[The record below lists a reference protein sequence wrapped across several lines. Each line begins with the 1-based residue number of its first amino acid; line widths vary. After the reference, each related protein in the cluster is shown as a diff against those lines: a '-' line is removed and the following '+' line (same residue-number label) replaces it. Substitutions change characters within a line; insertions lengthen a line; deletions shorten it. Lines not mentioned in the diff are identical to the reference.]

1 MTSRL
6 LSIIRRRCPLEFD
19 DARALVVFGPRKTGK
34 TTLLAQKFP
43 DTLRYDLL
51 KSDIRAELTIN
62 PSLLRQEVQALA
74 PKLVIL
80 DEIQKVPALL
90 DEVHWL
96 IENTKSRFILCGS
109 SPRKLKRGAAN
120 LLGGRALRTD
130 LFPLVSTEIGDF
142 DLLKVL
148 NYGLIPQHYLS
159 KNPDRFLKAYVEQY
173 LQEEIVEES
182 QIRKL
187 QSFHRFLETS
197 ALMNG
202 ELLNYAKVGSDC
214 GVSPKTVREYYQILE
229 DTLIGFTLSSWAR
242 VKTRKLIETAKF
254 YLFDTG
260 VVRYLKGLPQIPAKT
275 MEFGN
280 LFETFMI
287 HEIRAYLSYTH
298 SNLKLSYWRT
308 TSDFEVDLIV
318 GNMQLA
324 IEFKSTDRVRSD
336 DLRGLRVLGE
346 EHSPG
351 QMLLVCQVPQA
362 RVLEGGVLC
371 LPYKDFLKQLWAGK
385 VTQPKLSPIPR

>member
-6 LSIIRRRCPLEFD
+6 SSTIQRRCPLDFD
-19 DARALVVFGPRKTGK
+19 EARALVIFGPSKTGK
-34 TTLLAQKFP
+34 TTLLAQRFP
-43 DTLRYDLL
+43 RALRYDLL
-51 KSDIRAELTIN
+51 MSDVRAKLRIN
-62 PSLLRQEVQALA
+62 PALLRQEVQARA

-80 DEIQKVPALL
+80 DEIQKVPELL

-96 IENTKSRFILCGS
+96 IENTDTRFILCGS

-130 LFPLVSTEIGDF
+130 LFPLVSAEIKEF
-142 DLLKVL
+142 DLNKAL
-148 NYGLIPQHYLS
+148 NSGLIPQHYLS

-173 LQEEIVEES
+173 LQEEIIEES

-187 QSFHRFLETS
+187 QSFYRFLETA

-202 ELLNYAKVGSDC
+202 ELLNYAKVGADC

-229 DTLIGFTLSSWAR
+229 DTLIGFRLNPWIKI
-242 VKTRKLIETAKF
+242 KTRKLIETEKF

-260 VVRYLKGLPQIPAKT
+260 VVRHLKGLPPLPPKT
-275 MEFGN
+275 REFGN
-280 LFETFMI
+280 LFETFLI
-287 HEIRAYLSYTH
+287 HEVRAYLAYTH

-324 IEFKSTDRVRSD
+324 IEFKSTSRVSADELR
-336 DLRGLRVLGE
+336 DLRAINQ
-346 EHSPG
+346 EHPSV
-351 QMLLVCQVPQA
+351 QKLLVCQIPHPRQ
-362 RVLEGGVLC
+362 LEDGILC
-371 LPYKDFLKQLWAGK
+371 LPYQDFLQRLWSGK
-385 VTQPKLSPIPR
+385 LGYPPLSRNL

>member
-1 MTSRL
+1 M
-6 LSIIRRRCPLEFD
+6 RRRCLLDFEE
-19 DARALVVFGPRKTGK
+19 ARALVLFGPRKTGK
-34 TTLLAQKFP
+34 TTLLAQQFP
-43 DTLRYDLL
+43 GALRYDLL
-51 KSDIRAELTIN
+51 LSDVRAELRLN
-62 PSLLRQEVQALA
+62 PSLLRQEVLAGA

-80 DEIQKVPALL
+80 DEIQKVPELL

-96 IENTKSRFILCGS
+96 IENTDTRFILCGS

-130 LFPLVSTEIGDF
+130 LFPLVSAEIGDF
-142 DLLKVL
+142 DLAKAL
-148 NYGLIPQHYLS
+148 NSGLIPQHYLS

-187 QSFHRFLETS
+187 QSFHRFLETA

-202 ELLNYAKVGSDC
+202 ELLNYAKVGADC
-214 GVSPKTVREYYQILE
+214 GVSPKTVREYYRILE
-229 DTLIGFTLSSWAR
+229 DTLIGFSLDPWTR
-242 VKTRKLIETAKF
+242 VKTRKLIETSKF

-260 VVRYLKGLPQIPAKT
+260 IVRHLKGLPHVPPKT
-275 MEFGN
+275 REFGN
-280 LFETFMI
+280 LFETFLL

-308 TSDFEVDLIV
+308 TSDYEVDLIV
-318 GNMQLA
+318 GQMQLA
-324 IEFKSTDRVRSD
+324 IEFKSSDRIGSD
-336 DLRGLRVLGE
+336 DLRGLRALGE

-351 QMLLVCQVPQA
+351 QRLLVCQIPKPRQFESGI
-362 RVLEGGVLC
+362 RC
-371 LPYKDFLKQLWAGK
+371 LSHTDFLAQLWAGK
-385 VTQPKLSPIPR
+385 IIPCRA